1 MSFVYIIKNHV
12 NTKVYIGKTSL
23 GSIESRFKEHLND
36 STKPDLQKSRILYRE
51 MSKYGKDKFYIELL
65 EDNLT
70 DDQACEKESYYIQ
83 LYKSY
88 IGLNDCNGY
97 NMTLGGDGRHWSDY
111 ELIVDTYI
119 KNNKNESK
127 TAQELHCSRK
137 TIRRACK
144 ELGISMKQN
153 SKIVRMYDLE
163 ENLLREFPCI
173 QEAIK
178 YFKQNGITGSDSLYR
193 KDVIIKQDKVF
204 KVIRE

>member
-1 MSFVYIIKNHV
+1 MSFVYIIKNYV

-23 GSIESRFKEHLND
+23 SSIESRFKEHLND
-36 STKPDLQKSRILYRE
+36 SSKPNLQQSRLLYKA
-51 MSKYGKDKFYIELL
+51 MSKYGRDKFYIELL

-70 DDQACEKESYYIQ
+70 DNQACERESYYIQ

-88 IGLNDCNGY
+88 IGFSDCNGY
-97 NMTLGGDGRHWSDY
+97 NMTLGGDGRHWANY
-111 ELIVDTYI
+111 KLIIDTYI

-127 TAQELHCSRK
+127 TAKELSCSRK

-144 ELGISMKQN
+144 ELGISIKQN
-153 SKIVRMYDLE
+153 NKVVKMYDLE

-173 QEAIK
+173 QEAIR
-178 YFKQNGITGSDSLYR
+178 YFKQNGIIGASSLYQ
-193 KDVIIKQDKVF
+193 KDVIIKQDKIF